1 MKPIV
6 VRVVFFLVSYC
17 TIVASSVAAMDLQR
31 KFAKSL
37 CESECQYRG
46 YLLYQNG
53 THTDTR
59 IDRFISPCY
68 AL

>member
-31 KFAKSL
+31 KFAKSYVSRSVNTGVNYYIKTEL
-37 CESECQYRG
+37 TQILE
-46 YLLYQNG
+46 
-53 THTDTR
+53 
-59 IDRFISPCY
+59 
-68 AL
+68 